1 MRTALKAMAAATL
14 IAFPVAGAN
23 AGDAKQSILDK
34 AAEAGNYTT
43 LVKAVKAA
51 GLKETLS
58 GEGPFTLFAPTDAA
72 FGKLPAD
79 ELERLMQP
87 ENKDELKRI
96 LTFHVVPGKVMSS
109 DIAGKSTEADTVEGQ
124 KLAIDATGD
133 AVKVGDAVVTSAD
146 MTAWNG
152 VIHGINAVLA
162 PQDEAAP
169 AQSGS

>member
-1 MRTALKAMAAATL
+1 MLTALKAMAAATL
-14 IAFPVAGAN
+14 IALPFAAAHAGE
-23 AGDAKQSILDK
+23 AKMSILDK
-34 AAEAGNYTT
+34 AADAGNYST

-79 ELERLMQP
+79 ELERLLKP
-87 ENKDELKRI
+87 ENKEELKRI

-109 DIAGKSTEADTVEGQ
+109 DIAGKATDAETVQGQ

-133 AVKVGDAVVTSAD
+133 AVKVGDAVVTKAD
-146 MTAWNG
+146 IVAWNG

-162 PQDEAAP
+162 PQDEAAAP
-169 AQSGS
+169 QSGS